1 MMTANERIV
10 KALKTISEHRPDISL
25 TGLISRQS
33 SVDDIRFMS
42 DEDLALV
49 LEDVARVSILK
60 ILRNFDEKYAD
71 TVELEFLGLHAD
83 VDKYYEMTKENEQI
97 SYNRF
102 KILKNSWRYM
112 DLLEEVHYNEF
123 MRRFFDSNEYW
134 ELHKD
139 EFINKDII
147 VINHCTQF
155 YQYFLDKHIKA
166 YTIAID
172 GEDCVFFREY
182 VQKLPDDYEVIQTL
196 AFNSRKYDKERA
208 GYYIEIDGKRYYEW
222 LSLAFRCS
230 ELPRVVDY
238 ANKTCIG
245 VFCQLRDKK
254 IELLNQVQAVDMF
267 HELFQKAKISK
278 IEDHL

>member
-123 MRRFFDSNEYW
+123 MRRFFDSNE
-134 ELHKD
+134 
-139 EFINKDII
+139 
-147 VINHCTQF
+147 
-155 YQYFLDKHIKA
+155 
-166 YTIAID
+166 
-172 GEDCVFFREY
+172 
-182 VQKLPDDYEVIQTL
+182 
-196 AFNSRKYDKERA
+196 
-208 GYYIEIDGKRYYEW
+208 
-222 LSLAFRCS
+222 
-230 ELPRVVDY
+230 
-238 ANKTCIG
+238 
-245 VFCQLRDKK
+245 
-254 IELLNQVQAVDMF
+254 
-267 HELFQKAKISK
+267 
-278 IEDHL
+278 